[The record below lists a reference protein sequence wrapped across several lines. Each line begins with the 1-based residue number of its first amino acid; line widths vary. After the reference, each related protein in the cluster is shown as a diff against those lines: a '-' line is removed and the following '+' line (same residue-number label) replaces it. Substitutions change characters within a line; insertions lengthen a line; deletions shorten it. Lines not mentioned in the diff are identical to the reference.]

1 MYRLTP
7 GFDWDKEWRLMT
19 GTEHKQKEERRGPK
33 AAAALSYDHGRDGA
47 PRVVAAGRGRL
58 AEQIELRARETGVPV
73 YKNEELA
80 WTLTGLGV
88 DREIPPALYDVVAQV
103 IAWVY
108 HLEGRTMENRAEEDE
123 YSG

>member
-1 MYRLTP
+1 MV
-7 GFDWDKEWRLMT
+7 T
-19 GTEHKQKEERRGPK
+19 GTDRKRRDGRDARQGVK
-33 AAAALSYDHGRDGA
+33 AAAALSYAHGRDTA

-58 AEQIELRARETGVPV
+58 AEQIEERARETGVPV

-88 DREIPPALYDVVAQV
+88 DREIPPALYEVVAQV

-108 HLEGRTMENRAEEDE
+108 HLEDRKNRAEEDE